1 MSIWNFSK
9 PKQPPSLFHLDKA
22 IKEVELD
29 LSTFP
34 GLSKQVELLDLTKE
48 DLAIISHFKQ
58 YTHELVPM
66 MVDEFYKTISKAHEL
81 TAIINHTSSINRL
94 KVTLTHHITA
104 IFNGHINHTYV
115 VDRQR
120 IAHIHVVI
128 GLPSKWYLNSFQAL
142 NNTFMTYCINLD
154 LSVEDFKRAVNA
166 FAKVINLE
174 QQIVIEAYDEEQ
186 AEIQQHHIDEKAEI
200 MVSVQSTAEELSAIS
215 EETTASIQSLVT
227 QSEDISSATKKGL
240 TFVNETEQKSEDGTR
255 LLAQQ
260 NDLMA
265 RMSSSVKQLDS
276 TMGHLRISSQKISEI
291 VRLVTDIADQT
302 NLLALNAS
310 IEAARAGEHGKGF
323 AVVADEVRKLA
334 EETKNAV
341 QNVSALI
348 HETESNIS
356 NMSLSVKEVDTQILS
371 GVDMQKELSDSF
383 QTIARAVSGIKTNHT
398 ATTEDVS
405 NITLIL
411 DEISNAT
418 FQVADSAERLLEV
431 TTELTE

>member
-1 MSIWNFSK
+1 LSIWNFSK
-9 PKQPPSLFHLDKA
+9 PKQPSSYFDLDA
-22 IKEVELD
+22 ALNEVELD

-34 GLSKQVELLDLTKE
+34 GLSKQVELLSLTKE

-58 YTHELVPM
+58 YTNELVPL
-66 MVDEFYKTISKAHEL
+66 MVNEFYTTISKASEL
-81 TAIINHTSSINRL
+81 TSIINHNSSIERL
-94 KVTLTHHITA
+94 KVTLTRHITA
-104 IFNGHINHTYV
+104 IFNGQFNHNYV
-115 VDRQR
+115 LDRKR
-120 IAHIHVVI
+120 IAHVHVVI

-142 NNTFMTYCINLD
+142 NSTFMTYCAELGLPLD
-154 LSVEDFKRAVNA
+154 DFKRAVNA

-186 AEIQQHHIDEKAEI
+186 ADIQQRHIDEKAEI

-227 QSEDISSATKKGL
+227 QSEDISDATKKGL
-240 TFVNETEQKSEDGTR
+240 NFVNETEQKSENGTR
-255 LLAQQ
+255 LLVQQ

-265 RMSSSVKQLDS
+265 RMSTSVKQLDS
-276 TMGHLRISSQKISEI
+276 TMGHLRISSHKISEI

-334 EETKNAV
+334 EETKSAV
-341 QNVSALI
+341 QNVSSLI
-348 HETESNIS
+348 HETECNIA
-356 NMSLSVKEVDTQILS
+356 NMSASVKEVDTQILS
-371 GVDMQKELSDSF
+371 GVEMQKELSDSF

-398 ATTEDVS
+398 STTNDVS
-405 NITLIL
+405 NITIIL

-431 TTELTE
+431 ATELTE

>member
-9 PKQPPSLFHLDKA
+9 PKQPPSPFHLDEA
-22 IKEVELD
+22 IKDVELD

-66 MVDEFYKTISKAHEL
+66 MVDEFYKTISKANEL
-81 TAIINHTSSINRL
+81 TSIINHNSSIDRL
-94 KVTLTHHITA
+94 KVTLTRHITA

-128 GLPSKWYLNSFQAL
+128 GLPSKWYLNSFQTL
-142 NNTFMTYCINLD
+142 NNTFMTYCVNLELPVD
-154 LSVEDFKRAVNA
+154 DFKRAANA
-166 FAKVINLE
+166 FAKVINFE

-227 QSEDISSATKKGL
+227 QAEDISDATKKGL

-255 LLAQQ
+255 LLVQQ

-334 EETKNAV
+334 ENTKQSV
-341 QNVSALI
+341 DEVS
-348 HETESNIS
+348 T
-356 NMSLSVKEVDTQILS
+356 ILHVS
-371 GVDMQKELSDSF
+371 QQKT
-383 QTIARAVSGIKTNHT
+383 QTIV
-398 ATTEDVS
+398 ATSDTLRQQIDVS
-405 NITLIL
+405 TDEMKKVEQAFAMMNSTMQHLKDSNHRFNQDVVQINSSMQTIRRSSDDIL
-411 DEISNAT
+411 QAST
-418 FQVADSAERLLEV
+418 QLSQFS
-431 TTELTE
+431 

>member
-66 MVDEFYKTISKAHEL
+66 MVDEFYKTISKANEL

-142 NNTFMTYCINLD
+142 NNTFITYCINLD

-186 AEIQQHHIDEKAEI
+186 AEIQQHHIDEKAKI

-260 NDLMA
+260 NDLMS

-356 NMSLSVKEVDTQILS
+356 NMSSSVKEVDTQILS

-405 NITLIL
+405 SITLIL

>member
-9 PKQPPSLFHLDKA
+9 PKQPSSYFDLDA
-22 IKEVELD
+22 ALNEVELD

-34 GLSKQVELLDLTKE
+34 GLSKQVELLSLTKE

-58 YTHELVPM
+58 YTNELVPL
-66 MVDEFYKTISKAHEL
+66 MVNEFYTTISKASEL
-81 TAIINHTSSINRL
+81 TSIINHNSSIERL
-94 KVTLTHHITA
+94 KVTLTRHITA
-104 IFNGHINHTYV
+104 IFNGQFNYNYV
-115 VDRQR
+115 LDRKR
-120 IAHIHVVI
+120 IAHVHVVI

-142 NNTFMTYCINLD
+142 NSTFMTYCAELGLPLD
-154 LSVEDFKRAVNA
+154 DFKRAVNA

-186 AEIQQHHIDEKAEI
+186 ADIQQRHIDEKAEI

-227 QSEDISSATKKGL
+227 QSEDISDATKKGL
-240 TFVNETEQKSEDGTR
+240 NFVNETEQKSENGTR
-255 LLAQQ
+255 LLVQQ

-265 RMSSSVKQLDS
+265 RMSTSVKQLDS
-276 TMGHLRISSQKISEI
+276 TMGHLRISSHKISEI

-334 EETKNAV
+334 EETKSAV
-341 QNVSALI
+341 QNVSSLI
-348 HETESNIS
+348 HETECNIA
-356 NMSLSVKEVDTQILS
+356 NMSASVKEVDTQILS
-371 GVDMQKELSDSF
+371 GVEMQKELSDSF

-398 ATTEDVS
+398 STTNDVS
-405 NITLIL
+405 NITIIL

-431 TTELTE
+431 ATELTE